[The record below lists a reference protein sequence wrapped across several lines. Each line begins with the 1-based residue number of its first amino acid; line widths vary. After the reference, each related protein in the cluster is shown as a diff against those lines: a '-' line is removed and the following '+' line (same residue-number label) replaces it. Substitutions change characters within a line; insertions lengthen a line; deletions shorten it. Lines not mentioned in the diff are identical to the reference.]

1 MSRRTGIV
9 FVAALSFVGH
19 LLLGWWAVVP
29 AAVLGALFSPGKGW
43 LTGLAGV
50 CLAWTGVVA
59 YSFGVAPGPT
69 GEMARSLGQLAGG
82 LPAPAIPVATLMVGA
97 LLGAVSGWL
106 GHSLRNIVR

>member
-1 MSRRTGIV
+1 MSQRTGILL
-9 FVAALSFVGH
+9 VAGLSVASH

-29 AAVLGALFSPGKGW
+29 AAALGAMASQGKGW

-50 CLAWTGVVA
+50 LLAWAGIVA
-59 YSFGVAPGPT
+59 YSFVVAFGPT
-69 GEMARSLGQLAGG
+69 AEMARSLGQLAGG
-82 LPAPAIPVATLMVGA
+82 LPPPAIPVATLLVGA